1 MKVVILA
8 MTLLISGCTMFVPVK
23 RNFPVAPET
32 LMAKC
37 PQLETVQ
44 GDRVAIT
51 DMLKT
56 IVNNYR
62 LYYEC
67 SNRVEGW
74 GDWYTEQKKIFDSVK

>member
-1 MKVVILA
+1 MKAVIL
-8 MTLLISGCTMFVPVK
+8 TITFLLSGCTTFVTVK
-23 RNFPVAPET
+23 RNFPEAPVT
-32 LMAKC
+32 LMVKC

-44 GDRVAIT
+44 GDKVAIT

-74 GDWYTEQKKIFDSVK
+74 GDWYVEQKKIFDSVK

>member
-1 MKVVILA
+1 MKAVILTIA
-8 MTLLISGCTMFVPVK
+8 LLMSGCTMFVPVK
-23 RNFPVAPET
+23 RNFPDAPTT

-56 IVNNYR
+56 IVTNYR

-67 SNRVEGW
+67 SNRVDGW
-74 GDWYTEQKKIFDSVK
+74 GEWYVEQKKIFDSVK

>member
-1 MKVVILA
+1 MKAVILII
-8 MTLLISGCTMFVPVK
+8 TLLLSGCTMFVPVK
-23 RNFPVAPET
+23 RNFPEAPVT
-32 LMAKC
+32 LMVKC

-44 GDRVAIT
+44 GDKVAIT

-74 GDWYTEQKKIFDSVK
+74 GDWYVEQKKIFDSVK

>member
-1 MKVVILA
+1 MKAVILTTA
-8 MTLLISGCTMFVPVK
+8 LLMSGCTMFVPVK
-23 RNFPVAPET
+23 RHFPDAPET

-74 GDWYTEQKKIFDSVK
+74 SEWYTEQKKIFDSVK

>member
-1 MKVVILA
+1 MKVVILTI
-8 MTLLISGCTMFVPVK
+8 TLLLSGCTMFVPVK
-23 RNFPVAPET
+23 RNFPEAPVT
-32 LMAKC
+32 LMVKC

-44 GDRVAIT
+44 GDKVAIT

-74 GDWYTEQKKIFDSVK
+74 GDWYVEQKKIFDSVK